1 MSDVGKLLA
10 GAQKGRIA
18 DIARLLSIVENEE
31 PEAADV
37 VRSTYARTGRAIIIG
52 FTGPP
57 GTGKSTLVSALTA
70 AYRRTVA
77 RVAVVAVDP
86 SSPYT
91 GGAILGDRIRMR
103 DRYLD
108 PGVFIRSMANRG
120 NSGGLARA
128 TKRIVSVLDAL
139 GFDVVLVETVG
150 VGQQEIEVARVVDT
164 VCLLT
169 IPGSGDDIQ
178 AIKAGI
184 MEIADVLVVNK
195 ADRPGADQAVKD
207 LTQMLNLGSPRLDW
221 RTPVVK
227 TSAMDGSGIEELMA
241 AIGQHRAW
249 AAASGEARR
258 RNADA
263 IRNEIQTLLRD
274 RVLRDLAN
282 RIDQPTLDDVVLRVV
297 DKTLD
302 PYGAVDTLLGETE
315 GEIQVFDVS

>member
-1 MSDVGKLLA
+1 MSRVDELLA
-10 GAQKGRIA
+10 GARAGRIA
-18 DIARLLSIVENEE
+18 DIARLVSIVENEE

-37 VRSTYARTGRAIIIG
+37 VRATYAHTGRAMLIG

-70 AYRRTVA
+70 AYRKTAA

-103 DRYLD
+103 DLYLD
-108 PGVFIRSMANRG
+108 AGVFIRSMANRG
-120 NSGGLARA
+120 NPGGLARA
-128 TKRIVSVLDAL
+128 TRRVVSLLDAL

-150 VGQQEIEVARVVDT
+150 VGQQEIDVVRVVDT

-169 IPGSGDDIQ
+169 IPGAGDDIQ

-195 ADRPGADQAVKD
+195 ADRPGADQAVRD
-207 LTQMLNLGSPRLDW
+207 LTQMLTLGSPRLDW
-221 RTPVVK
+221 RTPVIK
-227 TSAMDGSGIEELMA
+227 TSAMEGKGIEELIE
-241 AIGQHRAW
+241 AIKKHRAW
-249 AAASGEARR
+249 AEQSGEARK
-258 RNADA
+258 RNVEAM
-263 IRNEIQTLLRD
+263 RSEVQTLLRD
-274 RVLRDLAN
+274 RVLRDMAARLSS
-282 RIDQPTLDDVVLRVV
+282 QKVDDVVLQVV

-302 PYGAVDTLLGETE
+302 PYGAVDALLRE
-315 GEIQVFDVS
+315 

>member
-1 MSDVGKLLA
+1 MSRVDELLA
-10 GAQKGRIA
+10 GARAGRIA
-18 DIARLLSIVENEE
+18 DIARLVSIVENEE

-37 VRSTYARTGRAIIIG
+37 VRATYAHTGRAMLIG

-70 AYRRTVA
+70 AYRKTAA

-103 DRYLD
+103 DLYLD
-108 PGVFIRSMANRG
+108 AGVFIRSMANRG
-120 NSGGLARA
+120 NPGGLARA
-128 TKRIVSVLDAL
+128 TRRVVSLLDAL

-150 VGQQEIEVARVVDT
+150 VGQQEIDVVRVVDT

-169 IPGSGDDIQ
+169 IPGAGDDIQ

-195 ADRPGADQAVKD
+195 ADRPGADQAVRD
-207 LTQMLNLGSPRLDW
+207 LTQMLTLGSPRLDW
-221 RTPVVK
+221 RTPVIK
-227 TSAMDGSGIEELMA
+227 TSAMEGKGIEELIE
-241 AIGQHRAW
+241 AIKKHRAW
-249 AAASGEARR
+249 AEQSGEARK
-258 RNADA
+258 RNVEAM
-263 IRNEIQTLLRD
+263 RSEVQTLLRD
-274 RVLRDLAN
+274 RVLRDMAARLSSQ
-282 RIDQPTLDDVVLRVV
+282 RVDDVVLQVV

-302 PYGAVDTLLGETE
+302 PYGAVDALLRE
-315 GEIQVFDVS
+315 

>member
-1 MSDVGKLLA
+1 MSRVDELLA
-10 GAQKGRIA
+10 GARAGRIA
-18 DIARLLSIVENEE
+18 DIARLVSIVENEE

-37 VRSTYARTGRAIIIG
+37 VRATYAHTGRAMLIG

-70 AYRRTVA
+70 AYRKTAA

-103 DRYLD
+103 DLYLD
-108 PGVFIRSMANRG
+108 AGVFIRSMANRG

-128 TKRIVSVLDAL
+128 TRRVVSLLDAL

-150 VGQQEIEVARVVDT
+150 VGQQEIDVVRVVDT

-169 IPGSGDDIQ
+169 IPGAGDDIQ

-195 ADRPGADQAVKD
+195 ADRPGADQAARD
-207 LTQMLNLGSPRLDW
+207 LTQMLTLGSPRLDW

-227 TSAMDGSGIEELMA
+227 TSAMEGKGIEELID
-241 AIGQHRAW
+241 AIKKHRTW
-249 AAASGEARR
+249 AEQSGEARK
-258 RNADA
+258 RNVEAM
-263 IRNEIQTLLRD
+263 RSEVQTLLRD
-274 RVLRDLAN
+274 RVLRDMAARLSSQ
-282 RIDQPTLDDVVLRVV
+282 RVDDVVLQVV

-302 PYGAVDTLLGETE
+302 PYGAVDALLRE
-315 GEIQVFDVS
+315 

>member
-1 MSDVGKLLA
+1 MSRVDELLA
-10 GAQKGRIA
+10 GARAGRIA
-18 DIARLLSIVENEE
+18 DIARLVSIVENEE

-37 VRSTYARTGRAIIIG
+37 VRATYAHTGRAMLIG

-70 AYRRTVA
+70 AYRKTAA

-103 DRYLD
+103 DLYLD
-108 PGVFIRSMANRG
+108 AGVFIRSMANRG

-128 TKRIVSVLDAL
+128 TRRVVSLLDAL

-150 VGQQEIEVARVVDT
+150 VGQQEIDVVRVVDT

-169 IPGSGDDIQ
+169 IPGAGDDIQ

-195 ADRPGADQAVKD
+195 ADRPGADQAVRD
-207 LTQMLNLGSPRLDW
+207 LTQMLTLGSPRLDW
-221 RTPVVK
+221 RTPVIK
-227 TSAMDGSGIEELMA
+227 TSAMEGKGIEELIE
-241 AIGQHRAW
+241 AIKKHRAW
-249 AAASGEARR
+249 AEQSGEARK
-258 RNADA
+258 RNVEAM
-263 IRNEIQTLLRD
+263 RSEVQTLLRD
-274 RVLRDLAN
+274 RVLRDMAARLSS
-282 RIDQPTLDDVVLRVV
+282 QKVDDVVLQVV

-302 PYGAVDTLLGETE
+302 PYGAVDALLRE
-315 GEIQVFDVS
+315 